1 MTRWSGRQKKKCP
14 FLDHVYH
21 VLYNYHVYWIFILT
35 VTKEPSAHRSSPVEL
50 RHQLRNTG
58 NGSKL
63 STPPLNQLKSE
74 RTNPSHTFHHR
85 SGFILLFSFL
95 FNLAWSW
102 KIPFKRLPSCF
113 TSCCSCFD
121 GLNIFHSLICCLC
134 LSCRYFNN
142 RLARPQEHNPL

>member
-1 MTRWSGRQKKKCP
+1 MTRWSGRQKKCL

-35 VTKEPSAHRSSPVEL
+35 VTKEPSAHSSSPVGL
-50 RHQLRNTG
+50 RHQLWNTG

-63 STPPLNQLKSE
+63 STPPLNQLRSE
-74 RTNPSHTFHHR
+74 RTNPSHAFHHH
-85 SGFILLFSFL
+85 SGFILFFSFL

-121 GLNIFHSLICCLC
+121 GLNIFYFLICCLC
-134 LSCRYFNN
+134 LSCWHFNN
-142 RLARPQEHNPL
+142 LRTMKPQKHNPL